1 MNPRILHT
9 AVQDY
14 IRNNEKADIHRLLLQ
29 ESPFPGLS
37 TKELAE
43 QIESRNKAR
52 SKLPTWFS
60 ATSIYYPNKRNLEQS
75 SSEQAAAYKASLVD
89 AGKVF
94 DLTGGFGIDTYYF
107 SKKAKEV
114 IYWESDEQL
123 AAIAAHNLKQLG
135 AANVSC
141 QHGDGIAWL
150 KEKKP
155 KADLIYI
162 DPSRRSSER
171 KRVFLLSDCQPDVPG
186 HLPFLFDSAS
196 MILVKTSPLLDLNAG
211 LRELHYVKEIHIVAI
226 NNEVKEVLWLLERG
240 FKADPI
246 VHTVNLLRGGNQLFS
261 FSLPQEKLIERNF
274 SEPLLFLY
282 EPNAAIMKSGGFNSL
297 GLHYNLPQLHVHSHL
312 FTSDTDVEFP
322 GRAFKVRRV
331 LPFSRKNMKT
341 LACERANITTRNF
354 PISVAE
360 IRKRSGIADGG
371 PLYLFFTKTTGMG
384 LIMIECEKN

>member
-1 MNPRILHT
+1 
-9 AVQDY
+9 
-14 IRNNEKADIHRLLLQ
+14 
-29 ESPFPGLS
+29 
-37 TKELAE
+37 
-43 QIESRNKAR
+43 
-52 SKLPTWFS
+52 
-60 ATSIYYPNKRNLEQS
+60 
-75 SSEQAAAYKASLVD
+75 
-89 AGKVF
+89 
-94 DLTGGFGIDTYYF
+94 
-107 SKKAKEV
+107 
-114 IYWESDEQL
+114 
-123 AAIAAHNLKQLG
+123 
-135 AANVSC
+135 
-141 QHGDGIAWL
+141 
-150 KEKKP
+150 
-155 KADLIYI
+155 
-162 DPSRRSSER
+162 
-171 KRVFLLSDCQPDVPG
+171 VFLLSDCQPDVPG
-186 HLPFLFDSAS
+186 QLAVLFDSAS

-331 LPFSRKNMKT
+331 LPLSRKNMKT
-341 LACERANITTRNF
+341 LACERANISTRNF